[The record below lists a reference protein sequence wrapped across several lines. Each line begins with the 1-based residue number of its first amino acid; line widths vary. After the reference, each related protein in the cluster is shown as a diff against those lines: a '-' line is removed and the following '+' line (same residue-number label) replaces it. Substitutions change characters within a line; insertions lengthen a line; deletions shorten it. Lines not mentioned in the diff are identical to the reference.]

1 MWPGRTPSS
10 PLHGQPRECLNQ
22 LLSSSSPV
30 RKIFRGS
37 SVIPCRLKLC
47 VPFFFIDSPKNILE
61 LFRDPTQFEIICAP
75 SRENPRNSS
84 SLAAPHPSL
93 RQIEVDEPHQ
103 HRQRINGL
111 VFNGCSHETHIGSP
125 VATPLLLQVTPTA
138 FSPLIQLA
146 ITAAIPSRNLLG
158 AGRFEALTP
167 GLKSV
172 HPGTGHLS
180 QIHDL
185 LQLNLVPLLWTPVEV
200 VTVDNNPV

>member
-10 PLHGQPRECLNQ
+10 PLHGHPRECLNQ

-93 RQIEVDEPHQ
+93 QVEVDGPHQ

-111 VFNGCSHETHIGSP
+111 VFNGCSHETHMGPPSGNTP
-125 VATPLLLQVTPTA
+125 VAASDPHCFFT
-138 FSPLIQLA
+138 S
-146 ITAAIPSRNLLG
+146 
-158 AGRFEALTP
+158 
-167 GLKSV
+167 
-172 HPGTGHLS
+172 
-180 QIHDL
+180 
-185 LQLNLVPLLWTPVEV
+185 
-200 VTVDNNPV
+200 NPVNHHRRHPLPEPARRWLV